1 MISVNLSGFSAKKI
15 ISHIVLN
22 NENIKAVNTE
32 EFPEN
37 VKEYYVEYDVLHS
50 DGTVDVKLEK
60 HSWNTVLI
68 EL

>member
-1 MISVNLSGFSAKKI
+1 M
-15 ISHIVLN
+15 LN

-32 EFPEN
+32 ESPEN
-37 VKEYYVEYDVLHS
+37 VKENYVGYDVIHS
-50 DGTVDVKLEK
+50 DGTLDVKLEK